1 MTEVWKNGNYIT
13 LLTYEDS
20 VNRTISLQFELP
32 YFVFCS
38 AMRLEFALR
47 SSKELN
53 INSSQ
58 AV

>member
-20 VNRTISLQFELP
+20 VNRKISLQFELP

-38 AMRLEFALR
+38 VLQCDLSLR
-47 SSKELN
+47 CVPAKNLT
-53 INSSQ
+53 
-58 AV
+58 